1 MMHNMFNTS
10 VVTKSLG
17 GLTDYAGYLMNSSQL
32 VDSILSARY
41 LREGEKTFEDI
52 CRRVAWAIGRAHV

>member
-1 MMHNMFNTS
+1 MRE
-10 VVTKSLG
+10 
-17 GLTDYAGYLMNSSQL
+17 LTNCAGIFMNASNA

-52 CRRVAWAIGRAHV
+52 CRRVAWAVAEDEEEVTSLF

>member
-1 MMHNMFNTS
+1 
-10 VVTKSLG
+10 
-17 GLTDYAGYLMNSSQL
+17 MNSTQI

-52 CRRVAWAIGRAHV
+52 CRRVASAVAGDKEEATDFYTIMVSCQYRILSPESSMP